1 MGHFPNN
8 NIFATY
14 RIYQRSLLTVTIL
27 SMPAQILDLGCLQLL
42 ITVGPLPP
50 GGRPGPWVMRG
61 YAGLWVLRCKFGCKS
76 RFGSCR
82 NLWVMGVYG
91 L

>member
-42 ITVGPLPP
+42 ITVGPLLILTP
-50 GGRPGPWVMRG
+50 RWTARAMG
-61 YAGLWVLRCKFGCKS
+61 YAGLCG
-76 RFGSCR
+76 
-82 NLWVMGVYG
+82 VMGFEV
-91 L
+91 